1 MSQVQKKV
9 SQERL
14 INILLAP
21 YVSEKSS
28 RVAEKANQYVFKVL
42 PDATKPEIKQAVE
55 LMFNVKVDSVAVVN
69 VAGKRKR
76 FGSMQG
82 RRSDWK
88 KAYIS
93 LKDGQSIDLT
103 GGTAA

>member
-1 MSQVQKKV
+1 MSHTKKV

-21 YVSEKSS
+21 YVSEKAS
-28 RVAEKANQYVFKVL
+28 RVAEKTNQYVFKVL
-42 PDATKPEIKQAVE
+42 NDATKPEIKQAVE
-55 LMFNVKVDSVAVVN
+55 FMFNVKVDAVAVVN
-69 VAGKRKR
+69 VAGKQKR
-76 FGSMQG
+76 FGARQG

-93 LKDGQSIDLT
+93 LKDGQTIDLT

>member
-1 MSQVQKKV
+1 MSSVNKKV

-14 INILLAP
+14 INILVAP
-21 YVSEKSS
+21 YVSEKSARMS
-28 RVAEKANQYVFKVL
+28 EKANQYVFKVL
-42 PDATKPEIKQAVE
+42 LDATKPEIKQAVE
-55 LMFNVKVDSVAVVN
+55 FMFNVKVDSVAVVN

-76 FGSMQG
+76 FGNMQG